1 MFVSVVFLFLFSG
14 CDKIKEYDGV
24 DIKTLTFETVEYH
37 GGYITTYIFDFIN
50 NNVRKSGFLPL
61 PDETEE
67 RVFET
72 IVTFTDEQEKAFIDY
87 CYSYGL
93 FDLNE
98 HYETNEIIADGGGW
112 TLTLEYIDGTSK
124 TSTGDNARP
133 IKYWNIFIY

>member
-1 MFVSVVFLFLFSG
+1 MKKTLILFVSVVFLFLFSG

-72 IVTFTDEQEKAFIDY
+72 IATFTMSRKRQIEMKSICFGSNMHNVICGGY
-87 CYSYGL
+87 FFL
-93 FDLNE
+93 FSN
-98 HYETNEIIADGGGW
+98 YRIC
-112 TLTLEYIDGTSK
+112 
-124 TSTGDNARP
+124 R
-133 IKYWNIFIY
+133 IYL